1 MIIIL
6 ILSVLLN
13 LLFVY
18 MMYAAMTKVEILEQ
32 SVEYFYSRIDITL
45 RTMRMIDEKQMFEK
59 DDEVGEVF
67 SQLTNIVN
75 DLRPILYGSLVDGE
89 TSKEQVG

>member
-1 MIIIL
+1 
-6 ILSVLLN
+6 
-13 LLFVY
+13 
-18 MMYAAMTKVEILEQ
+18 MTKVEILEQ

>member
-1 MIIIL
+1 
-6 ILSVLLN
+6 
-13 LLFVY
+13 
-18 MMYAAMTKVEILEQ
+18 MYAAMTKVEILEQ